1 MKPKKKI
8 AKRVLIAIVILIV
21 AAFGLIDF
29 KELFEKEFFKSKPE
43 TVSEQPA
50 VEKPETSLSEQK
62 NDNAVVPD
70 AVPTDTVEPQDSPP
84 EQIKPPEQDDMAQ
97 DDLAD
102 DSASQNSVIDP
113 PLTQGQKPA
122 IVETDITAGDDK
134 VLAKVVDSASEATD
148 NALSKPTDETA
159 DKPKPLAA
167 DIKTD
172 KPEVPPPALPTPK
185 TEIFIVREGPGPYPY
200 SIQLA
205 SFNQADYATFQKTL
219 QKFQEKGMAPF
230 WVKVDLGDKG
240 FWHRV
245 LSGCF
250 RQKSDAQ
257 EVIQAKNIQGALVA
271 DTKFAVRIGE
281 YKDEPALRQM
291 LTSLETK
298 GYFPY
303 VIKESA
309 DKYVLYVGAFYS
321 RKVAQKTVDELTVQ
335 GVPSEAVLR

>member
-50 VEKPETSLSEQK
+50 VEKPETLLSEQ
-62 NDNAVVPD
+62 NNNNTAVPD
-70 AVPTDTVEPQDSPP
+70 AVPTDAIAPQDSPP

-97 DDLAD
+97 DDLA
-102 DSASQNSVIDP
+102 SKNSVIDP
-113 PLTQGQKPA
+113 LTQEQKPA

-134 VLAKVVDSASEATD
+134 VLAKVADSASEPTD
-148 NALSKPTDETA
+148 SALSKPADETA
-159 DKPKPLAA
+159 DKPKIPDA

-172 KPEVPPPALPTPK
+172 QPKAPPPALPTPK

-257 EVIQAKNIQGALVA
+257 EVIQAKNIEGALVA

-281 YKDEPALRQM
+281 YKDDPAIRQM